1 MGMAR
6 GGGVR
11 LLVLLLLGLACSNGG
26 RCSGARTT
34 RLPEQEG
41 EARVSTRPE
50 MRFFSSPCLQFPELC
65 SCSRIYHCCT
75 FFFRPVKTPRLC
87 RLSYAYLESYSWN
100 NA

>member
-1 MGMAR
+1 MAR
-6 GGGVR
+6 GGGGFR

-65 SCSRIYHCCT
+65 SCSRICLPLAL
-75 FFFRPVKTPRLC
+75 FFPSVRGKL
-87 RLSYAYLESYSWN
+87 
-100 NA
+100 